1 MYRKAANFHRRSMED
16 DSSGDEDN
24 SLKGRQ
30 RATSDS
36 SVRGRIVGG
45 PTNRVVVN
53 PAYRR
58 GQPVLRDLE
67 DDEYDEGYTPSLGSQ
82 RQDSDQEDYWP
93 KQRDFHSRGRG
104 GQRRSSE
111 DSWQE
116 QPNLRSGGLVHQR
129 RSSDSS
135 QEQLNRSGGYGQRQS
150 DEVS

>member
-1 MYRKAANFHRRSMED
+1 MYRKAAYFHRRSIDD
-16 DSSGDEDN
+16 DSSGDEDH
-24 SLKGRQ
+24 SLTGRQ

-45 PTNRVVVN
+45 QTNRVVVN

-82 RQDSDQEDYWP
+82 RQDSV
-93 KQRDFHSRGRG
+93 KQRDLQSRGRG

-116 QPNLRSGGLVHQR
+116 QPNLQSGGRVHQR
-129 RSSDSS
+129 RSSESW
-135 QEQLNRSGGYGQRQS
+135 QEQLNLHSGGHGQRHR
-150 DEVS
+150 DEIS